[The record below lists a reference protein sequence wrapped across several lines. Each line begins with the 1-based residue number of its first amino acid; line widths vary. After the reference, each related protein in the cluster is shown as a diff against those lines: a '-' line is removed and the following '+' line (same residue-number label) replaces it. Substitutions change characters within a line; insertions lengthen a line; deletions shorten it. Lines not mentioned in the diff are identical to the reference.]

1 MRTLFFCILIMCW
14 LTACTNKKPSVKS
27 VEIEYEYSLATEL
40 RAFYDISTLPQ
51 YHVDTHAAQVSSYD
65 TTGGNDDGFS
75 GRYSFLRRNSDSTL
89 VLFDV
94 KGSGVINR
102 IWTPTPTEDI
112 FDFYIDQDSIPTYS
126 IKFIDL
132 FSGKQFPFV
141 APLCGNQL
149 GGFFSYLPIPFEKSC
164 KIVSRGKRVQ
174 FHQIQYKL
182 FADGTKVKSF
192 TLELT
197 DEEKEAL
204 QKIETLWNAESK
216 VVHDFYSNNVTE
228 INEQVELKPGIPV
241 TMFEKHEGGRV
252 LGLELDPAQAFE
264 GLHKNIDIKITWDD
278 EKTPAVYCPVA
289 DFFGFAFGTPSMQ
302 SLLHGSQGN
311 KLYSYFP
318 MPFDAHAKI
327 ELINRNENVN
337 SAVRVNARIWFS
349 DEMRNPEREGK
360 FYVQWNRIS
369 EKGKSHVLADVKGR
383 GHYVATIL
391 QAQGKQAGMT
401 YFFEGDDSTV
411 VDGEMRMHGTGSE
424 DYFNG
429 GWYAL
434 MDRWEGRMSLPLHGA
449 LDYSLPFCRTGGYR
463 LFLSDK
469 MSFQNALHHSIEH
482 GPVGNQFPVDYTS
495 VGMYYADSPVTPP
508 GNVPI
513 NELTTVFIP
522 DTLYLY
528 PQLMDMNVSSD
539 LDIKTTWKYG
549 TGGLSY
555 IFTPGADSWLRIS
568 LKEIPAG
575 TYEFYLDAMKEP
587 FGCEISVWQRQTP
600 VSEWISTFQEKEE
613 RVKDIKVCTLDIGEF
628 KNTITF
634 RFKTDKNRTGLIL
647 NRIKLIRT
655 SNSTTQ

>member
-1 MRTLFFCILIMCW
+1 MRVLLFAVLIL
-14 LTACTNKKPSVKS
+14 
-27 VEIEYEYSLATEL
+27 EIFVSCKNEQHNIKQYQTVFENSLASEL
-40 RAFYDISTLPQ
+40 YAFYDISTLPQ
-51 YHVDTHAAQVSSYD
+51 YLVDTHVAQVSSYD

-112 FDFYIDQDSIPTYS
+112 FDFYIDQDSIPTFS

-149 GGFFSYLPIPFEKSC
+149 GGFFSYLPIPFERSC

-174 FHQIQYKL
+174 FHQIQYKM
-182 FADGTKVKSF
+182 FADGTNVKSF
-192 TLELT
+192 SLELT
-197 DEEKEAL
+197 AEEKEAL
-204 QKIETLWNAESK
+204 QKIETLWNSENK
-216 VVHDFYSNNVTE
+216 EIHDFYSNNVTE
-228 INEQVELKPGIPV
+228 IYEHVELKPGMPV
-241 TMFEKHEGGRV
+241 TMFEQHEGGRI
-252 LGLELDPAQAFE
+252 LGLELDPADAFE

-278 EKTPAVYCPVA
+278 EKKPAVFCPVA

-311 KLYSYFP
+311 KLYSYLP
-318 MPFDAHAKI
+318 MPFDAKAKI
-327 ELINRNENVN
+327 ELINRNENGN

-349 DEMRNPEREGK
+349 DEKRNPEQEGK
-360 FYVQWNRIS
+360 LYAQWNRIS
-369 EKGKSHVLADVKGR
+369 EKGKSHVLAEVKGR

-391 QAQGKQAGMT
+391 QSQGKQAGMT

-411 VDGEMRMHGTGSE
+411 VDGELRMHGTGSE

-469 MSFQNALHHSIEH
+469 MSFQKEFHHSIEH
-482 GPVGNQFPVDYTS
+482 GPAGNQFPVDYTS
-495 VGMYYADSPVTPP
+495 VGIYYADALVTP
-508 GNVPI
+508 GITPI

-555 IFTPGADSWLRIS
+555 ILTPGADSWLRIS

-575 TYEFYLDAMKEP
+575 TYDVYLDVMKEP
-587 FGCEISVWQRQTP
+587 FGCEVSVWQRQTP
-600 VSEWISTFQEKEE
+600 VSEWISTYQEKEE
-613 RVKDIKVCTLDIGEF
+613 RVKDIKGCTLDIGEF

-634 RFKTDKNRTGLIL
+634 RFKTDKNRTGFIL

-655 SNSTTQ
+655 SNNKTQ